1 LNAINEKGEEI
12 VKTSYCRLIITAF
25 IIMGLVAPVFGQN
38 SADEARKHLVR
49 GMAAIEMAKSEADL
63 AAAATEFRKATEL
76 APTMAA
82 AWYNLGSV
90 QAKMGQLKDAI
101 ASYRRYLILAPK
113 ADDARLVSDEII
125 KLEYRLERVNK
136 LAELTGVWLVGKTP
150 FAISVNNSEFIA
162 KGSVGTDGVSVIS
175 DGGGLVGK
183 SGRTARGNSEMVFK
197 GRVDGFSIQGIRYR
211 SSYMEGVSD
220 CTIPVDQSEFT
231 GTVSQDGNRIT
242 LTFQKGMYQADRD
255 AGLFFGLDSCTG
267 VTKTGEIQETYV
279 LMRQGGVR
287 GKTNPPELPLNKLE
301 KGVGLVGMNIPE
313 ADPQLIADV
322 VQGMPAAEAGIK
334 IGDRILRVNGKDVKG
349 LTSQQVV
356 GLIRGQAG
364 SMVTVEVERQG
375 ETKPLSFPLIRK
387 AN

>member
-1 LNAINEKGEEI
+1 
-12 VKTSYCRLIITAF
+12 
-25 IIMGLVAPVFGQN
+25 APVFGQS

-49 GMAAIEMAKSEADL
+49 GMAAIETAKTEADL
-63 AAAATEFRKATEL
+63 AAAASEFRKATEL
-76 APTMAA
+76 APTMSA

-101 ASYRRYLILAPK
+101 ASYRRYVILAPK

-136 LAELTGVWLVGKTP
+136 LAELTGVWLVGTTP
-150 FAISVNNSEFIA
+150 FAISVNNSELIA
-162 KGSVGTDGVSVIS
+162 KGNVGTDGVTVIS

-197 GRVDGFSIQGIRYR
+197 GRIDGFSIQGIRYR

-242 LTFQKGMYQADRD
+242 LTFQKGIYQADRD

-267 VTKTGEIQETYV
+267 VTRTGEIQETYV
-279 LMRQGGVR
+279 LMRQGGVQ
-287 GKTNPPELPLNKLE
+287 GKTNPPEKKLE

-313 ADPQLIADV
+313 TDPQLIAGV

-334 IGDRILRVNGKDVKG
+334 IGDRILRVDGKDVKG
-349 LTSQQVV
+349 LTSQQLV

-364 SMVTVEVERQG
+364 SRVTVEVERQG
-375 ETKPLSFPLIRK
+375 ETKPLSFTIVRK